1 MCLKSKNR
9 LMTFLSPAV
18 SYNQNWVVRVERY
31 MIQLR
36 LFSWDYWL
44 GTNGMIFVD
53 MKIKYMDLAV
63 PSNRGKHGTRIRRP
77 SNISH
82 LWIQVKH
89 EKRFTGRKYNFLVV
103 NALSGTKIPHCYLWN
118 VCKSLT
124 CSYDPI
130 FWSSIPQRMWEILP
144 DSTDSK
150 QCCKLG
156 CYEPC
161 KFEEI

>member
-82 LWIQVKH
+82 L
-89 EKRFTGRKYNFLVV
+89 
-103 NALSGTKIPHCYLWN
+103 
-118 VCKSLT
+118 
-124 CSYDPI
+124 
-130 FWSSIPQRMWEILP
+130 
-144 DSTDSK
+144 
-150 QCCKLG
+150 
-156 CYEPC
+156 
-161 KFEEI
+161 